1 MGRNLD
7 ADDRESHDYNGGE
20 REESSKMST
29 NSPRLTLPLLKR
41 VEDLELNMRSLEGR
55 YSPRS
60 VIVDSGAN
68 CWSSSSARSSS
79 LSTPSS
85 ARIKPILDALEEVEK
100 KGTLVERVAHLEDRL
115 DTVKCSDFS
124 ISPRKAL
131 IFGLEFGRIG
141 QFPHAPDDRT
151 SWTQLSMHLHS
162 GEWTAAQVPAL
173 TSPAAGKA
181 AGHVAEARPEDA
193 PAGRGQSGEETNP
206 QKLSAIWFCSII
218 ESASANMQSPTLCS
232 SQQVWSSPLSS
243 DSPSIFLDFEELV
256 LQQDPPWLV
265 SRHEQPHEDF
275 EQECLDD
282 VEAAFVLRFQH
293 RFLILR
299 FWLILPADLEA
310 EVAGFPRSPLPPVL
324 CHPQRLREED
334 SLPPLACPV
343 GQIDSLGAQYSI
355 SKAGS

>member
-85 ARIKPILDALEEVEK
+85 ARIKPILDALEEVEE

-115 DTVKCSDFS
+115 DT
-124 ISPRKAL
+124 
-131 IFGLEFGRIG
+131 
-141 QFPHAPDDRT
+141 
-151 SWTQLSMHLHS
+151 LSMHLHS

-206 QKLSAIWFCSII
+206 QKVKRKNKRISEMLKSCLH
-218 ESASANMQSPTLCS
+218 P
-232 SQQVWSSPLSS
+232 V
-243 DSPSIFLDFEELV
+243 PS
-256 LQQDPPWLV
+256 
-265 SRHEQPHEDF
+265 H
-275 EQECLDD
+275 
-282 VEAAFVLRFQH
+282 
-293 RFLILR
+293 
-299 FWLILPADLEA
+299 
-310 EVAGFPRSPLPPVL
+310 
-324 CHPQRLREED
+324 
-334 SLPPLACPV
+334 
-343 GQIDSLGAQYSI
+343 
-355 SKAGS
+355 